1 MNELSERQKFI
12 LALVVHEYARTA
24 APVGSR
30 FLVEQYRLEMSPATV
45 RNELAELTEQGYLRQ
60 PHTSAGRVPT
70 EEGYRYFVGRLLQE
84 TVLPQTVRETISH
97 QFYQMRHDVDQWMR
111 LAASVLA
118 RQSKAASLVTAPHP
132 EMLRFKHLELINTR
146 GRQVLMVL
154 VLFGGEVR
162 QRLLTLAEPVAQEQL
177 SSAAARLT
185 NVLLEKNAG
194 AIRALRGQLGG
205 LELDI
210 VDYIVE
216 DMDQARTSIASEVY
230 FDGLTNVLAEPEF
243 SGSDDARRALRL
255 LEERSLLQDLLAR
268 TIFSGGTTSTGAIST
283 STYPASAGITRTV
296 SLPRQGSKI
305 DNSVQVLIGG
315 EGTWEELRHFSVVL
329 ARYGT
334 PGLATGTLGV
344 LGPMRLPYG
353 RTISTMRFLS
363 NLLSDLVSETLLEEN
378 QATDSTS
385 EDTENNKAWNSD
397 DE

>member
-1 MNELSERQKFI
+1 MNELSERQKFL

-30 FLVEQYRLEMSPATV
+30 NLVKQYRLEMSPATV
-45 RNELAELTEQGYLRQ
+45 RYELAALTEQGYLRQ

-84 TVLPQTVRETISH
+84 TVLPEAVRQTISH

-132 EMLRFKHLELINTR
+132 EMLRFKHLELISTR

-162 QRLLTLAEPVAQEQL
+162 QRLLTLAEPVAQEHL
-177 SSAAARLT
+177 SASAARLT
-185 NVLLEKNAG
+185 QLLLEKTAG
-194 AIRALRGQLGG
+194 AIRGLRGQVSG
-205 LELDI
+205 LDLEI

-216 DMDQARTSIASEVY
+216 DMDQARSLIAGEVY
-230 FDGLTNVLAEPEF
+230 FDGLANVLAEPEF
-243 SGSDDARRALRL
+243 SGSEDARRALRL

-268 TIFSGGTTSTGAIST
+268 TVLSGGGGASGTLYTGT
-283 STYPASAGITRTV
+283 GIATAV
-296 SLPRQGSKI
+296 SLPHRGTTI

-363 NLLSDLVSETLLEEN
+363 NLLSEMVSETLLEEDTLEASN
-378 QATDSTS
+378 S
-385 EDTENNKAWNSD
+385 EPSSINDLED
-397 DE
+397 